1 VHLVLVPGQKTYRV
15 YPAGPSRMRPN
26 FALLVDRIVVVDEA
40 TAAETPTSAITD
52 TSADTRA
59 ALPEIHAV
67 LRPTARSV
75 VFTLLLRSTLTEA
88 LPSQSLPLQHLPPQR
103 VAASTAR

>member
-15 YPAGPSRMRPN
+15 YLAGPCKIRPK
-26 FALLVDRIVVVDEA
+26 FALLVDRIVIVDEA
-40 TAAETPTSAITD
+40 TAAETPTSAITNI
-52 TSADTRA
+52 SADTRA

-75 VFTLLLRSTLTEA
+75 VFTLLLWSTLTRGG
-88 LPSQSLPLQHLPPQR
+88 PSPGDRP
-103 VAASTAR
+103 